1 MNVVFYSCE
10 YTISKIK
17 DAFWLQDLLGFTAP
31 WAVGFHSPG
40 PAGKHRL
47 PPFPKH
53 LQPSASTSKATKGL
67 GCVEV
72 RVLLASRT
80 AEPIAAS
87 VSTAAPVPGALSQ
100 LHTPA
105 LPIAACSPEICAQ
118 DHTSS
123 GTNLLKGSLTDREGF
138 LQAYFL
144 PKSTFCWTGS
154 ELEICAI
161 YGEFRHSL

>member
-1 MNVVFYSCE
+1 MHFGCRICWASLPHE
-10 YTISKIK
+10 L
-17 DAFWLQDLLGFTAP
+17 WGFTLQGQQAST
-31 WAVGFHSPG
+31 GSY
-40 PAGKHRL
+40 
-47 PPFPKH
+47 PFPKH

-80 AEPIAAS
+80 VEPIAAS

-154 ELEICAI
+154 ELDIGTI